1 MIAIMSG
8 SFTMI
13 TLENVSSWV
22 KIIFP
27 HLLYIL
33 AESPKTYHILTF
45 FKICGWRVTFVFL
58 LQVLHLPEIV
68 SYKKMYGLPALFK
81 LNKFILSWWFIH
93 KARFLIWSII
103 SQWDIEKAFDQLNL
117 RTNLDQ
123 SFIPK
128 NKLFA

>member
-1 MIAIMSG
+1 
-8 SFTMI
+8 
-13 TLENVSSWV
+13 
-22 KIIFP
+22 
-27 HLLYIL
+27 
-33 AESPKTYHILTF
+33 
-45 FKICGWRVTFVFL
+45 
-58 LQVLHLPEIV
+58 
-68 SYKKMYGLPALFK
+68 MYGLPALFK

-103 SQWDIEKAFDQLNL
+103 SQWDIEKAFDQINL